1 MTGAGRGGTPHAQK
15 ASQWEGAQGAT
26 EQVWGPPR
34 ADECQ
39 SCTSAPREPGVALC
53 TYMACLCTAPTPI
66 HTLGP
71 PRWSCIVMLF
81 QQPRGPRRV
90 GQELTGWRFLRA
102 GSGAVPQTEH
112 TCLHRPPGQ
121 GHRCA
126 AGGLRPGGPEGGLE
140 ETDGHLSRGR
150 AGHAAS
156 LLRRGA
162 HQGVWSHGAHKPS
175 VRGLHS
181 SPVLW
186 RILRT
191 TCWITYERA
200 TEAFRS
206 VFEKLSVPATGILA
220 WDRRSRNGA
229 PAPAPEH
236 HS

>member
-1 MTGAGRGGTPHAQK
+1 M
-15 ASQWEGAQGAT
+15 
-26 EQVWGPPR
+26 
-34 ADECQ
+34 
-39 SCTSAPREPGVALC
+39 
-53 TYMACLCTAPTPI
+53 
-66 HTLGP
+66 
-71 PRWSCIVMLF
+71 MLF
-81 QQPRGPRRV
+81 QHPHGPRRV
-90 GQELTGWRFLRA
+90 GQELTGWRFLNA
-102 GSGAVPQTEH
+102 GSGAASQTEC
-112 TCLHRPPGQ
+112 TCLHRAPGQ
-121 GHRCA
+121 GHRCT
-126 AGGLRPGGPEGGLE
+126 AGRFGPGGQEEQLE

-181 SPVLW
+181 SPVLR

-200 TEAFRS
+200 TEAFGS

-220 WDRRSRNGA
+220 WDRRSRSGA

-236 HS
+236 CS